1 MPAVIGLETMD
12 EVFGRLIAFVS
23 SYHKHR
29 VRFAERDD
37 IDTLWQGVA
46 LRLQIRHTRRDEQT
60 FGVVLLESEHLVMID
75 GIEIIDDG
83 SGDIDR
89 HIFLINNLFVTGR
102 ARCHQRACKSQKEY
116 FFHMHINKGSTHEC
130 AHRLITMSLFYFPYV
145 AICNM
150 GGVKLNID
158 FCVVILLSIAGA
170 KVQQKNDMCK

>member
-1 MPAVIGLETMD
+1 MPAVIGLEAVD
-12 EVFGRLIAFVS
+12 EVKGGLVAFVS

-37 IDTLWQGVA
+37 IDALGQGVA
-46 LRLQIRHTRRDEQT
+46 LRLKIRHTRRDEQT

-75 GIEIIDDG
+75 GVKIMHYG

-102 ARCHQRACKSQKEY
+102 ARCRQRACKSQKEY
-116 FFHMHINKGSTHEC
+116 FFHMYINKGSTHEC

-150 GGVKLNID
+150 GGGKIEH
-158 FCVVILLSIAGA
+158 
-170 KVQQKNDMCK
+170 